1 MKILLI
7 EDDEFTAMTL
17 AKILTDQNYVV
28 NTSNNGQTGLDLV
41 KTYEYDLI
49 LLDLLLPGLDG
60 IDFCRQLRSQGYQIP
75 ILILTAKDSSRDRV
89 MGLEAGADDYV
100 VKPFDLPE
108 LLARIRALL
117 RRGREI
123 APVVL
128 TWENLQLN
136 LKNQEV
142 RYQGELIHLTPKE
155 YGLLELFLRNPSR
168 IFSRS
173 AILDNVWSLGEFPG
187 EEAVRT
193 QIMGLRQKL
202 KAAGIISDVI
212 ETIYGFGY
220 RLKLESTKVESSSK
234 VKGKQRKRKLN
245 QQEELKLAKLE
256 QSTLE
261 TEVLTGLAQ
270 IWENFQDTFLAD
282 IALFEQAIDQLSSG
296 TIDCELKEQA
306 RMQAHRFIGS
316 LGSFGAIKS
325 SEIAR
330 SIVQLLDQEN
340 IYILE
345 NIAYFT
351 QLVKALKESISQ
363 HQISNPRTNIPLAA
377 ESLPDS
383 ILAGKNPN
391 KLLIIDD
398 DPELTNQITIE
409 ARNKNLQVEAVMSFA
424 TARKTIA
431 TNPPNIILLNLSLA
445 KNEENGLGFL
455 AELTC
460 NYLEIPILVISQWSQ
475 LSDRIAVARLGGK
488 AFFQKP
494 IAIEQLF
501 QSLLQIMQQN
511 YREDAKVLIVDD
523 DAAMLSNL
531 SLLLSPWGLQI
542 KTLADPK
549 KFWEVLEELTPD
561 LLILDIE
568 MPGFSGLDLCQAVRN
583 DPRWSELPVLF
594 LSAHKD
600 TETVRQVFEVGGDDY
615 VSKPILEPEL
625 IARVLNR
632 LERFHN
638 GKLKRQS
645 FRF

>member
-7 EDDEFTAMTL
+7 EDDESTAMTL

-28 NTSNNGQTGLDLV
+28 NTSNNGETGLDLV

-60 IDFCRQLRSQGYQIP
+60 INFCRQLRSQGYQIP

-136 LKNQEV
+136 LDNQEV

-173 AILDNVWSLGEFPG
+173 AILDHVWSLGEFPG

-202 KAAGIISDVI
+202 KTAGIINDVI

-220 RLKLESTKVESSSK
+220 RLKPVSTKVESLPK
-234 VKGKQRKRKLN
+234 LKGKSRKKKPS
-245 QQEELKLAKLE
+245 QPEELKLVKPEDSGLKA
-256 QSTLE
+256 
-261 TEVLTGLAQ
+261 EVMAGLAQ
-270 IWENFQDTFLAD
+270 IWENLKDTFLAD
-282 IALFEQAIDQLSSG
+282 LVLFEQAIAQIRSG
-296 TIDCELKEQA
+296 TFDSELKEQA

-316 LGSFGAIKS
+316 LGSFGMLKG
-325 SEIAR
+325 SEISR
-330 SIVQLLDQEN
+330 NIVQLLDQET
-340 IYILE
+340 IE
-345 NIAYFT
+345 DTGYFC
-351 QLVKALKESISQ
+351 QLVEALRESISE
-363 HQISNPRTNIPLAA
+363 HEISKQITTTPLSSKSSNNSVLSSNNTR
-377 ESLPDS
+377 
-383 ILAGKNPN
+383 
-391 KLLIIDD
+391 KLVIIDD
-398 DPELTNQITIE
+398 DPELINQITIE
-409 ARNKNLQVEAVMSFA
+409 AQNKNLRLQIVRSFA
-424 TARKTIA
+424 AAIETITADI
-431 TNPPNIILLNLSLA
+431 PNIILLNISLE
-445 KNEENGLGFL
+445 KNEKNGLKFL
-455 AELTC
+455 FELTC
-460 NYLEIPILVISQWSQ
+460 NYPVIPILVISERSQ

-494 IAIEQLF
+494 IATEQLF
-501 QSLLQIMQQN
+501 QSLSQIVQQN

-523 DAAMLSNL
+523 DASMLGNL
-531 SLLLSPWGLQI
+531 SLLLSPWGLQV

-549 KFWEVLEELTPD
+549 KFWEVLEESTPD

-583 DPRWSELPVLF
+583 DPRWSELPILF
-594 LSAHKD
+594 LSAHQD
-600 TETVRQVFEVGGDDY
+600 TETVRQVFAAGGDDY
-615 VSKPILEPEL
+615 ASKPILEPEL

-632 LERFHN
+632 LERFHH
-638 GKLKRQS
+638 GKLKRLS
-645 FRF
+645 FKF